1 MIMDDDPPFPESQA
15 ALTDALSPHPTVLMI
30 ARLLGRQLAREAF
43 EARKAANDNP
53 IKPRD

>member
-1 MIMDDDPPFPESQA
+1 MDDDPPFPESHA

-30 ARLLGRQLAREAF
+30 ARLLGRQIAREAF

-53 IKPRD
+53 IKTRD